1 MSLYSKSGER
11 LYLTANEREAFL
23 RASRTQN
30 REVRTFCI
38 VLHDTGC
45 RLSEAL
51 ALTPQSF
58 DFNNQSIIFETLKKR
73 QRGVFRAVPVPLSS
87 LDTINVAFDLL
98 RASRGAK
105 KSFLA
110 KPLWNWSRTTGYR
123 RIIEVMEQAGI
134 EEGSQRS
141 PKGLRHGF
149 GVHAL
154 NSAVPLNMLS
164 KWMGHSSLE
173 VTAIYANALG
183 EEERAIASR
192 MWDE

>member
-1 MSLYSKSGER
+1 MSLYSPNGER
-11 LYLTANEREAFL
+11 LYLTASERKAFL
-23 RASRTQN
+23 DMAKRQN
-30 REVRTFCI
+30 REVRTFCTI
-38 VLHDTGC
+38 LHDTGC

-58 DFNNQSIIFETLKKR
+58 DFENQSIIFNTLKKR
-73 QRGVFRAVPVPLSS
+73 RRSVFRAVPASLAT
-87 LDTINVAFDLL
+87 LDTLNVAFDLL
-98 RASRGAK
+98 GASRSRRKAI
-105 KSFLA
+105 SHRR
-110 KPLWNWSRTTGYR
+110 LWDWSRTTGYR
-123 RIIEVMEQAGI
+123 RIIEVMKLADI
-134 EEGSQRS
+134 KEGAHHS

-154 NSAVPLNMLS
+154 NSGVPLNMLS

-192 MWDE
+192 MWE